1 MIDAL
6 LKGFAISLLLVFS
19 VGPIVFTIIKQSIN
33 NGHAGGFS
41 FVAGVWL
48 SDLLMVLLSNIFSE
62 LVTTLLHF
70 KKAIGFTGSIFLIAL
85 GVFYLFFKKIK
96 MRSVE
101 EAAIRVSAGTHA
113 KLVASGFLINT
124 LNPAVIAFWL
134 TTATT
139 LAISNTVNE
148 RIIIFSTCIIINF
161 AADVLKVMLA
171 GKLSKKLTHKNIV
184 LINRISGS
192 LLLIFGIVLL
202 VSVLYVVTNRV

>member
-6 LKGFAISLLLVFS
+6 IKGFVISLLLVFS

-33 NGHAGGFS
+33 NGRAGGFS

-48 SDLLMVLLSNIFSE
+48 SDLLMVILSNAFSE
-62 LVTTLLHF
+62 MVTQLLHF
-70 KKAIGFTGSIFLIAL
+70 KKAIGFTGSMFLIGI
-85 GVFYLFFKKIK
+85 GVFYLFFKKIQ
-96 MRSVE
+96 MRSIE
-101 EAAIRVSAGTHA
+101 EAAIKVSAGTHA

-139 LAISNTVNE
+139 LAVSNTLKE

-161 AADVLKVMLA
+161 SADMLKVILA

-192 LLLIFGIVLL
+192 LLVLFGILL
-202 VSVLYVVTNRV
+202 LLGVLYSVTNQ